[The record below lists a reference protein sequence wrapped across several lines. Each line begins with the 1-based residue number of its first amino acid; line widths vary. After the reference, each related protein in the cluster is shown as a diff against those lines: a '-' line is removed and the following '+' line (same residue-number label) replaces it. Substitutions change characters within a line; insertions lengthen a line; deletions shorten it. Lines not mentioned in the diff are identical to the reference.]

1 MSSNVNFT
9 QVALNGLPLPA
20 PGERAVYHDFGGS
33 QSVSGLEVRV
43 TSTGVKTFSVFKRVA
58 GGKPERVT
66 IGKFPEVSIDQAR
79 RKAKA
84 IIAQLAAGVSPS
96 ETKREARVQGM
107 TLAEAMTR
115 YIEEQTREDNGMHL
129 KARTRSDYLGMI
141 QPSRQTA
148 KGKATKGG
156 LLRKLANKPIRAI
169 AAYEIKAVNDENK
182 AQRGERQA
190 AYGMQVLRA
199 VLGFYGVVLKDSP
212 FDKKTPKAERVVI
225 PKTQAADDAPVKAL
239 LSNIGTFW
247 RGLSAMPQTPTRD
260 YLMFLLLTG
269 CRPGEPLRVPV
280 GDCDLAVGQVLLRDT
295 KTRTDHTLLLSTQA
309 LVIVQRQVEGKT
321 SDDRL
326 FTVTPAQANALADEL
341 MSLTGL
347 DFVPKNL
354 RAAFA
359 SIASNL
365 VNVHTYRRIM
375 NRGRKSDTDDN
386 SYIKLLESQ
395 MREGW
400 QKVADHIE
408 ATAANNVIPISV
420 KLI

>member
-79 RKAKA
+79 KKAKA
-84 IIAQLAAGVSPS
+84 IIADLAAGVSPS

-190 AYGMQVLRA
+190 TYAMQVLRA
-199 VLGFYGVVLKDSP
+199 VLNFYGVKVKNGP
-212 FDKKTPKAERVVI
+212 FDKETPKANRI
-225 PKTQAADDAPVKAL
+225 TTPKTQASEDAPVEAL
-239 LSNIGTFW
+239 LENLGAFW
-247 RGLSAMPQTPTRD
+247 RALGAVQTPTGD
-260 YLMFLLLTG
+260 YLRFLLLTG

-280 GDCDLAVGQVLLRDT
+280 ADCNMAAGKVLLRDT
-295 KTRTDHTLLLSTQA
+295 KTRTDHVLLLSRQG
-309 LVIVQRQVEGKT
+309 LEIVQRQVEGRAPT
-321 SDDRL
+321 ERL
-326 FTVTPAQANALADEL
+326 FPITNVEAHQLAHELSATTAL
-341 MSLTGL
+341 T
-347 DFVPKNL
+347 FTPKNL
-354 RAAFA
+354 RATFT
-359 SIASNL
+359 SIASEL
-365 VNVHTYRRIM
+365 VSVNVYKRIM
-375 NRGRKSDTDDN
+375 NRGKKNDTDDKH
-386 SYIKLLESQ
+386 YIKILEAQ

-408 ATAANNVIPISV
+408 ATAADNVIPISV
-420 KLI
+420 ELS